1 MKGKKPTKSFGKGK
15 KKYEE
20 PAPTETRLNKYIAN
34 SGVCSRR
41 EADQLIADGKI
52 KVNDQVVREMGYK
65 VQRGD
70 KVQFEGKVLKA
81 EKLQY
86 VLLNKPNDFI
96 TTMSDPHGRNT
107 VMTLVKSA
115 CEERIYPVGRLDR
128 NTTGLLL
135 FTNDGEL
142 AKKLTH
148 PSYRIKKIY
157 QVTLDKPINNQDFDE
172 ILKGVPLED
181 GLATPD
187 ELAVVSEDKQVLG
200 IEIHIGRNRVV
211 RRIFEHFGYNVVRLD
226 RVMFGSLTK
235 KNLPRGKFRHLN
247 PKEIIQLKNLSGGP
261 RKKKEN

>member
-1 MKGKKPTKSFGKGK
+1 MKGKKPTKPFGRGK
-15 KKYEE
+15 KKSEE
-20 PAPTETRLNKYIAN
+20 PAPTEIRLNKYIAN

-52 KVNDQVVREMGYK
+52 KVNGEVVREMGYK
-65 VQRGD
+65 VNRGD
-70 KVQFEGKVLKA
+70 KILYEGKVLKT

-107 VMTLVKSA
+107 VMSLVKSA

-157 QVTLDKPINNQDFDE
+157 QVTLDKPITNQDFDE
-172 ILKGVPLED
+172 ILKGVSLED
-181 GLATPD
+181 GLAIPD
-187 ELAVVSEDKQVLG
+187 ELAIVSDDRQVLG
-200 IEIHIGRNRVV
+200 IEIHIGRNRIV
-211 RRIFEHFGYNVVRLD
+211 RRIFEHFGYQVVKLD

-235 KNLPRGKFRHLN
+235 KNLPRGKFRHLT
-247 PKEIIQLKNLSGGP
+247 PKEVIQLKNMSGGKN
-261 RKKKEN
+261 RSGMA